1 MGSTVVTVLFLFLAG
16 YWFGW
21 QTTSARS
28 IKSEASPVAMSHGN
42 APGKDSQGRLSTA
55 GEAVDAQGLVVR
67 LARMLQS
74 GTDNRANTIR
84 MVTEVAALSQEEV
97 YAALTELKSAPRTG
111 PLLTLRA
118 QLVKRL
124 AELDPQAAYDYAR
137 QAIVARDSAGGQ
149 LLASVFQ
156 RWAYSDP
163 VAALRTWRDFRAS
176 GSADFDEVALMRSD
190 YYGLGGIFYRLGK
203 KDLGVA
209 LSEVTRLTA
218 DEQKQAWFALSPL
231 AAQEAARGQM
241 LDALNAQPPGS
252 ARTTALAQAIEMWAR
267 SAGQRDAALQYLDS
281 GKLSAAE
288 KTAVEERLFRTMADT
303 RSEGADWFVGR
314 AQTPEQRS
322 ERLNYVIQTWA
333 YEDPVAAGN
342 WLNNQGLDAG
352 AAKAMASYA
361 RTVAARYPEAAVEWV
376 RRIPDEAV
384 RQRAFA
390 QVEARI
396 RQNFPLKADALLKPA
411 M

>member
-1 MGSTVVTVLFLFLAG
+1 
-16 YWFGW
+16 
-21 QTTSARS
+21 
-28 IKSEASPVAMSHGN
+28 
-42 APGKDSQGRLSTA
+42 
-55 GEAVDAQGLVVR
+55 
-67 LARMLQS
+67 
-74 GTDNRANTIR
+74 
-84 MVTEVAALSQEEV
+84 
-97 YAALTELKSAPRTG
+97 
-111 PLLTLRA
+111 
-118 QLVKRL
+118 
-124 AELDPQAAYDYAR
+124 
-137 QAIVARDSAGGQ
+137 
-149 LLASVFQ
+149 
-156 RWAYSDP
+156 
-163 VAALRTWRDFRAS
+163 
-176 GSADFDEVALMRSD
+176 
-190 YYGLGGIFYRLGK
+190 LGGIFYRLGK

-361 RTVAARYPEAAVEWV
+361 RTVAARYPEAAVE
-376 RRIPDEAV
+376 
-384 RQRAFA
+384 
-390 QVEARI
+390 
-396 RQNFPLKADALLKPA
+396 
-411 M
+411 